1 MTQSLLIYDGRNVLF
16 RAVVEAATSQ
26 SDDIVPVRWDAEPVQ
41 AFLDSQFDARPFAF
55 ILVEGDAVY
64 VGAETVGRILD
75 RTGVADS
82 LVEGLKRTYAIAG
95 PPVGRVIHGRA
106 IADLDGTFPLSDA
119 AAAHLAD
126 LRREHGIPVRENDAD
141 GR

>member
-55 ILVEGDAVY
+55 ILVEGDAAA
-64 VGAETVGRILD
+64 GDLD
-75 RTGVADS
+75 RD
-82 LVEGLKRTYAIAG
+82 LVEALAAG
-95 PPVGRVIHGRA
+95 AP
-106 IADLDGTFPLSDA
+106 A
-119 AAAHLAD
+119 A
-126 LRREHGIPVRENDAD
+126 LRLTVEPSE
-141 GR
+141 